1 MRKNLIIQCVQNEE
15 WFENVAVIIYKF
27 ENLIEIL
34 FKMKK
39 IVIIQLE
46 LCTNEEEFDNTVR
59 TMLRMRK
66 NLRLQW
72 ELCSKQ
78 GMIWECGGNF
88 VKIEDKFDNAVSF

>member
-1 MRKNLIIQCVQNEE
+1 MCSKWGMIWECCSNYFQNEE
-15 WFENVAVIIYKF
+15 LF
-27 ENLIEIL
+27 ENLIKIV

-59 TMLRMRK
+59 IMLRMRK